1 MVGKIKSLTFCLLFF
16 ISASFAA
23 NWNGSSS
30 EPKNTREIDG
40 KVFYEISS
48 PEELAWFAEPVNRGK
63 STINAVLVNDI
74 KFMDDTSK
82 TSSKNWMPIG
92 SDSTVMFNGTFDGA
106 GKTIY
111 GLYCLRT
118 FAGMFG
124 VTDKD
129 AVIKNAKLAK
139 SSIVGKSVLVD
150 GYNTAF
156 VGGFVASNKG
166 SLYACAY
173 SGTVTSSTEIA
184 IGSSTKF
191 SVGGIVGTNW
201 STGSVENCTNS
212 GTITGSYNRGVGGI
226 VGWNL
231 SSYESRGMAGYIVLN
246 GTVKGCVNEGSVS
259 IIDGPLSDASIGGV
273 VGDNSGSV
281 ENCTNSGTITGN
293 SAVGGIVGDGF
304 GGSVENCTNS
314 GTITGKSTV
323 GGIAGGDGSV
333 ENCTNSGTISGKSTV
348 GGIVGNGFYV
358 VNCMNEAVIS
368 ADSSVGGIVGVGYY
382 VENCINSG
390 TISGQYKVGG
400 IVGYNRHNGTS
411 TGVKNCM
418 NAGPVEGPVS
428 STKAHHVGG
437 IAGWNQGTVSVCT
450 NSGLVEGYGSAGIVG
465 YNEGMVT
472 DCRSLI
478 LTSKRRGKYAGLVYQ
493 NKKSSNSWV
502 VGTIRNSFSVANHA
516 FGGIMDSFEN
526 EGTVANCYYDS
537 AVYTNSIP
545 LGREIPNAEMSTPD
559 MQSDRFAWILNTTN
573 GDSAHSGI
581 WSRDSVGYPIF
592 ADSLHKPIYKV
603 VFDNGRDSMDCFTNY
618 KGLIPF
624 PDDPWQPGKLFRG
637 WFTDDGDKID
647 NLTIF
652 SKDQTVHAAYTDLY
666 FSIRFFDSDW
676 SLLDSQYVKYG
687 EFPVYGGPI
696 PKKTSSGKYEYVF
709 SGWSPTLKAVTG
721 AVTYTAVFDST
732 RIIPQAVPVTVPS
745 PAWSVTAAGRNFQ
758 IHAAPVG
765 KSYALFDL
773 QGKVLAKGRIE
784 SSEMTIS
791 APRAGSYIVR
801 IGNRSVRMNAK

>member
-1 MVGKIKSLTFCLLFF
+1 MMERMNDIGKMKNKFKRRIKMVGKIKSLTFCLLFF

-48 PEELAWFAEPVNRGK
+48 PEELAWFAEQVNRGK

-191 SVGGIVGTNW
+191 S
-201 STGSVENCTNS
+201 
-212 GTITGSYNRGVGGI
+212 
-226 VGWNL
+226 
-231 SSYESRGMAGYIVLN
+231 
-246 GTVKGCVNEGSVS
+246 
-259 IIDGPLSDASIGGV
+259 
-273 VGDNSGSV
+273 
-281 ENCTNSGTITGN
+281 
-293 SAVGGIVGDGF
+293 VGGIVGDGF

>member
-48 PEELAWFAEPVNRGK
+48 PEELAWFAEQVNGGK
-63 STINAVLVNDI
+63 TTINAVLVNDI

-82 TSSKNWMPIG
+82 TSSKNWTPIG
-92 SDSTVMFNGTFDGA
+92 SDSTMRFNGIFDGA
-106 GKTIY
+106 GRTIY
-111 GLYCLRT
+111 GLRCNRT

-124 VTDKD
+124 VTGKD
-129 AVIKNAKLAK
+129 AVIKNVKLAK
-139 SSIVGKSVLVD
+139 SSISGVLED
-150 GYNTAF
+150 GYVF
-156 VGGFVASNKG
+156 IGGIVAINKG
-166 SLYACAY
+166 ALYECAY
-173 SGTVTSSTEIA
+173 SGIVVYNNTSYTYIA
-184 IGSSTKF
+184 FASSM
-191 SVGGIVGTNW
+191 GGIVGQNE
-201 STGSVENCTNS
+201 GSVENCTNS
-212 GTITGSYNRGVGGI
+212 GTLTVSGVVGVRVGGI
-226 VGWNL
+226 AGRNL
-231 SSYESRGMAGYIVLN
+231 NSYKDGDIPGTWSVLYD
-246 GTVKGCVNEGSVS
+246 TVKGCVNEGSVIS
-259 IIDGPLSDASIGGV
+259 NLIYDEKIGGI
-273 VGDNSGSV
+273 VGYNAGFVD
-281 ENCTNSGTITGN
+281 NCTNSGTITG
-293 SAVGGIVGDGF
+293 SRFVGGIVGSN
-304 GGSVENCTNS
+304 GG
-314 GTITGKSTV
+314 TV
-323 GGIAGGDGSV
+323 I
-333 ENCTNSGTISGKSTV
+333 
-348 GGIVGNGFYV
+348 
-358 VNCMNEAVIS
+358 
-368 ADSSVGGIVGVGYY
+368 
-382 VENCINSG
+382 
-390 TISGQYKVGG
+390 
-400 IVGYNRHNGTS
+400 
-411 TGVKNCM
+411 KNCM
-418 NAGPVEGPVS
+418 NAGSVEGSVS
-428 STKAHHVGG
+428 STEANHVGG
-437 IAGWNQGTVSVCT
+437 IAGSNGGTVSVCT
-450 NSGLVEGYGSAGIVG
+450 NSGLVDGYGSAGIVG
-465 YNEGMVT
+465 YNERMVT
-472 DCRSLI
+472 DCRSLV

-502 VGTIRNSFSVANHA
+502 VATIRNSFSVANHA

-545 LGREIPNAEMSTPD
+545 LGREIPNAEMRTSD

-732 RIIPQAVPVTVPS
+732 RIIPQAVPVTVAAPT
-745 PAWSVTAAGRNFQ
+745 WSVTISGRNFQ
-758 IHAAPVG
+758 IHSAPVG

-773 QGKVLAKGRIE
+773 QGKVLAKGRVE
-784 SSEMTIS
+784 SPEMTLS
-791 APRAGSYIVR
+791 APRAGSYIIRV
-801 IGNRSVRMNAK
+801 GERSVRMNAR

>member
-48 PEELAWFAEPVNRGK
+48 PEELAWFAEQVNRGK

-201 STGSVENCTNS
+201 ST
-212 GTITGSYNRGVGGI
+212 
-226 VGWNL
+226 
-231 SSYESRGMAGYIVLN
+231 
-246 GTVKGCVNEGSVS
+246 
-259 IIDGPLSDASIGGV
+259 
-273 VGDNSGSV
+273 
-281 ENCTNSGTITGN
+281 
-293 SAVGGIVGDGF
+293 
-304 GGSVENCTNS
+304 
-314 GTITGKSTV
+314 
-323 GGIAGGDGSV
+323 GSV

>member
-1 MVGKIKSLTFCLLFF
+1 MVEKIKSLSFCLLFF

-23 NWNGSSS
+23 NWDGLSS

-48 PEELAWFAEPVNRGK
+48 SEELAWFAEQVNGGK
-63 STINAVLVNDI
+63 TTINAVLVNDI
-74 KFMDDTSK
+74 KFMDATSK
-82 TSSKNWMPIG
+82 TSSKNWTPIG
-92 SDSTVMFNGTFDGA
+92 SDSTMRFNGIFDGA
-106 GKTIY
+106 GRTIY
-111 GLYCLRT
+111 GLRCNRT

-129 AVIKNAKLAK
+129 AVIKNVKLAK
-139 SSIVGKSVLVD
+139 SSIISGVLDED
-150 GYNTAF
+150 GYVF
-156 VGGFVASNKG
+156 IGGIVAINNG
-166 SLYACAY
+166 ALYECAY
-173 SGTVTSSTEIA
+173 SGTVFYANNGTSIA
-184 IGSSTKF
+184 RPSSM
-191 SVGGIVGTNW
+191 GGIVGINK
-201 STGSVENCTNS
+201 GSVENCTNR
-212 GTITGSYNRGVGGI
+212 GTITVSGLFSVIVGGI
-226 VGWNL
+226 VGMNS
-231 SSYESRGMAGYIVLN
+231 SSYKGFGRWVFY
-246 GTVKGCVNEGSVS
+246 TVKGCVNEGSVS
-259 IIDGPLSDASIGGV
+259 VINGPYSDAIGGIV
-273 VGDNSGSV
+273 GDNSGSVENCTNSGMITGERRVGGIVGDNSGSV
-281 ENCTNSGTITGN
+281 ENCTNSGTITGEKG
-293 SAVGGIVGDGF
+293 VGGIVGT

-314 GTITGKSTV
+314 GTITGKN
-323 GGIAGGDGSV
+323 G
-333 ENCTNSGTISGKSTV
+333 V
-348 GGIVGNGFYV
+348 GGIVGSVGTGGSV
-358 VNCMNEAVIS
+358 KNCMNEAVIS
-368 ADSSVGGIVGVGYY
+368 ADSSVGGIVGAGVS

-390 TISGQYKVGG
+390 TITGQYEVGG
-400 IVGYNRHNGTS
+400 IVGYNRSGG

-418 NAGPVEGPVS
+418 NAGPVSGPVS
-428 STKAHHVGG
+428 STKANHVGG
-437 IAGWNQGTVSVCT
+437 IAGWNSGTVSVCT
-450 NSGLVEGYGSAGIVG
+450 NSGLVEGDKSAGIVG
-465 YNEGMVT
+465 YNENMVT
-472 DCRSLI
+472 DCRSLV

-493 NKKSSNSWV
+493 NKKSSTPWV
-502 VGTIRNSFSVANHA
+502 VATIRNSFSVANHA

-545 LGREIPNAEMSTPD
+545 LGREIPNAEMRTSD

-624 PDDPWQPGKLFRG
+624 PSDPDQPGKLFRG

-732 RIIPQAVPVTVPS
+732 RIIPQAVPVTVPFS
-745 PAWSVTAAGRNFQ
+745 PTRSVTASGRNFQ

-791 APRAGSYIVR
+791 APRAGSYIIRV
-801 IGNRSVRMNAK
+801 GNRSVRMNAR

>member
-48 PEELAWFAEPVNRGK
+48 PEELAWFAEQVNRGK

-191 SVGGIVGTNW
+191 S
-201 STGSVENCTNS
+201 
-212 GTITGSYNRGVGGI
+212 
-226 VGWNL
+226 
-231 SSYESRGMAGYIVLN
+231 
-246 GTVKGCVNEGSVS
+246 
-259 IIDGPLSDASIGGV
+259 
-273 VGDNSGSV
+273 
-281 ENCTNSGTITGN
+281 
-293 SAVGGIVGDGF
+293 VGGIVGDGF

>member
-1 MVGKIKSLTFCLLFF
+1 MMERMNDIGKMKNKFKRRIKMVGKIKSLTFCLLFF

-48 PEELAWFAEPVNRGK
+48 PEELAWFAEQVNGGK
-63 STINAVLVNDI
+63 TTINAVLVNDI

-82 TSSKNWMPIG
+82 TSSKNWTPIG
-92 SDSTVMFNGTFDGA
+92 SDSTMRFNGIFDGA
-106 GKTIY
+106 GRTIY
-111 GLYCLRT
+111 GLRCNRT

-124 VTDKD
+124 VTGKD
-129 AVIKNAKLAK
+129 AVIKNVKLAK
-139 SSIVGKSVLVD
+139 SSISGVLED
-150 GYNTAF
+150 GYVF
-156 VGGFVASNKG
+156 IGGIVAINKG
-166 SLYACAY
+166 ALYECAY
-173 SGTVTSSTEIA
+173 SGIVVYNNTSYTYIAFASSMGGIVGQNEGSVENCTNSGTLTVSGVVGVRVGGIAGRNLNSYKDGDIPGTWSVLYDTVKGCVNEGSVISNLIYDEEIGGIVGYNA
-184 IGSSTKF
+184 GFVDNCTNSGTITGSRF
-191 SVGGIVGTNW
+191 VGGIVGRN
-201 STGSVENCTNS
+201 GGPVENCTNS
-212 GTITGSYNRGVGGI
+212 GTITGS
-226 VGWNL
+226 
-231 SSYESRGMAGYIVLN
+231 
-246 GTVKGCVNEGSVS
+246 
-259 IIDGPLSDASIGGV
+259 
-273 VGDNSGSV
+273 
-281 ENCTNSGTITGN
+281 
-293 SAVGGIVGDGF
+293 
-304 GGSVENCTNS
+304 
-314 GTITGKSTV
+314 
-323 GGIAGGDGSV
+323 
-333 ENCTNSGTISGKSTV
+333 
-348 GGIVGNGFYV
+348 
-358 VNCMNEAVIS
+358 
-368 ADSSVGGIVGVGYY
+368 SSVGGIVGSNG
-382 VENCINSG
+382 G
-390 TISGQYKVGG
+390 TVI
-400 IVGYNRHNGTS
+400 
-411 TGVKNCM
+411 KNCM
-418 NAGPVEGPVS
+418 NAGSVEGSVS
-428 STKAHHVGG
+428 STEANNVGG
-437 IAGWNQGTVSVCT
+437 IAGSNGGTVSVCT
-450 NSGLVEGYGSAGIVG
+450 NSGLVDGYGSAGIVG
-465 YNEGMVT
+465 YNERMVT
-472 DCRSLI
+472 DCRSLV

-502 VGTIRNSFSVANHA
+502 VATIRNSFSVANHA

-545 LGREIPNAEMSTPD
+545 LGREIPNAEMRTSD

-745 PAWSVTAAGRNFQ
+745 PTWSVTVSGRNFQ

-801 IGNRSVRMNAK
+801 IGNRSIRMNAK